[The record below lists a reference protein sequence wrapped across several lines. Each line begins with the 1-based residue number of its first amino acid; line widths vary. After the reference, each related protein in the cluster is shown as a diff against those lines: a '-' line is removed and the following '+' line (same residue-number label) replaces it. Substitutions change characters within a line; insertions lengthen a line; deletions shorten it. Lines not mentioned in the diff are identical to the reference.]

1 MHIIPFNIGDF
12 SQATERFKPVHL
24 GIFLRLLME
33 YYKSE
38 KALTDDATEIEWIA
52 GVETKSERDALMLV
66 LRRCFVHDAARKVWV
81 QKRVERELEQYELNG
96 LQKRH
101 ANVCKY
107 WEKTNSGL
115 PCPTLEQ
122 FLLDPSFYYDE
133 TTRRVRTLSARTPHG
148 LRTDESRSP
157 ETPLSDSYTETSN
170 QKPVTSNQNS
180 TPIVP
185 KGTDSSPPFGSDLDS
200 DRPPP
205 PTGQS
210 ETEKKKKGS
219 RPNLVWTEETKAIYL
234 AYPRKIAPDAALRAI
249 QKRLAQGIPAATL
262 LAAVTAYA
270 TATAGTE
277 REFIPHPATWF
288 NKGRFADDPA
298 EWKHEPDVPQ
308 KKEKASRILPEPD
321 FDWRARARDL
331 GMNPPD
337 DLQWSQTTPDFR
349 REITAA

>member
-1 MHIIPFNIGDF
+1 MLHCI
-12 SQATERFKPVHL
+12 ATENS
-24 GIFLRLLME
+24 GIITACAVWTDRQWI
-33 YYKSE
+33 
-38 KALTDDATEIEWIA
+38 LTI
-52 GVETKSERDALMLV
+52 GVEKREVEQVSTVWHWEGSDLHVWAYPMDSQLTVEANRRDGKKGG
-66 LRRCFVHDAARKVWV
+66 RGNK
-81 QKRVERELEQYELNG
+81 
-96 LQKRH
+96 
-101 ANVCKY
+101 
-107 WEKTNSGL
+107 KT
-115 PCPTLEQ
+115 
-122 FLLDPSFYYDE
+122 
-133 TTRRVRTLSARTPHG
+133 
-148 LRTDESRSP
+148 SP
-157 ETPLSDSYTETSN
+157 ETPTETPRFKHKDKGKDN
-170 QKPVTSNQNS
+170 GNAKEGEEEREDN

-185 KGTDSSPPFGSDLDS
+185 KGTDSPPPFGSDLDS

-219 RPNLVWTEETKAIYL
+219 RPKLVWTEETKAIYL

-288 NKGRFADDPA
+288 NAGRFADDPA
-298 EWKHEPDVPQ
+298 EWKHEPDAPQ

-321 FDWRARARDL
+321 FDWRARAREL

-337 DLQWSQTTPDFR
+337 HLQWSQTTPDFR

>member
-66 LRRCFVHDAARKVWV
+66 LRRCFVHDAIQKVWI
-81 QKRVERELEQYELNG
+81 QKRVEREIDRFHQNG
-96 LQKRH
+96 LEKRYAILCRH
-101 ANVCKY
+101 WKSVNGEA
-107 WEKTNSGL
+107 ER
-115 PCPTLEQ
+115 PTLET
-122 FLLDPSFYYDE
+122 FLSDPSRYYDE
-133 TTRRVRTLSARTPHG
+133 QTRHIRQLSASNTPVIHPY
-148 LRTDESRSP
+148 ESSNT
-157 ETPLSDSYTETSN
+157 ETGQANYYTVTSN
-170 QKPVTSNQNS
+170 QKPETRNQNS

-185 KGTDSSPPFGSDLDS
+185 KGTDSPPPFGSDLDS

-205 PTGQS
+205 PTDQS
-210 ETEKKKKGS
+210 ETGKKKKGS
-219 RPNLVWTEETKAIYL
+219 RPKLVWTEETKAIYL

-288 NKGRFADDPA
+288 NAGRFADDPA
-298 EWKHEPDVPQ
+298 EWKHKPDAPQ

-321 FDWRARARDL
+321 FDWRARAREL
-331 GMNPPD
+331 GMNPPEH
-337 DLQWSQTTPDFR
+337 LQWSQTTPDFR